1 MADSSIKKSRRDV
14 VRLMLGGLAS
24 VPLVNLVGWAAAE
37 AQDLPHLTE
46 DDPTA
51 KALKYVADATK
62 ASRADKLGVAAG
74 QQLCSNCQFVQAPA
88 GAWRPCQLFPGKAVA
103 EKGWCMSWAPKPA

>member
-51 KALKYVADATK
+51 KALK
-62 ASRADKLGVAAG
+62 
-74 QQLCSNCQFVQAPA
+74 
-88 GAWRPCQLFPGKAVA
+88 
-103 EKGWCMSWAPKPA
+103 